1 MRKKLI
7 SLLILAVLAAGLLPA
22 AGVAAPLPQEEGE
35 VYTVQKDDWLS
46 KLADKEY
53 GDVLAYP
60 AIVYYNNLKAAE
72 DSTFAVIEDADLI
85 EVGWTIYLPTADE
98 ATAFLGGEVGAM
110 AAGGGGSLRVT
121 FSWPTF
127 IDPAVGND
135 FSSSTSLT
143 NIYDTLIFPN
153 AEGGVDPWLA
163 ESWDV
168 SDDGLTYTFNLREG
182 VRFHDGSELLA
193 SDVIYSYN
201 RLQTVGEGY
210 AYLITGVESA
220 TAVDDYTVEFK
231 LERPSGL
238 FVPSL
243 VRLYVAN
250 EDVVRANTQSEGP
263 YGDEGDY
270 GKDWLLTHDAGS
282 GPYQVVEFPLEEY
295 LLMEK
300 FEDWWNAGAFNPN
313 APDQVRFIATTET
326 VTVRALMDDGE
337 LEITDQWQTI
347 EALEALEAMEGVGTI
362 AFPTMTAFY
371 YMMNTRNPP
380 LDDVHCRRALA
391 WAFDY
396 DQAVALEWPG
406 TQQMVGPV
414 PQTVGGHNSDVLV
427 YERDLAKAQEELAQC
442 QYGADIADYPVEVMW
457 IAEVPAEEKWALL
470 FQANMADIGVP
481 VEVVSQP
488 WLSVV
493 EDTSS
498 QETSPHIVTIYVS
511 TDLPEAGLMLQ
522 QRYHSS
528 TANTWQQNE
537 WLLDEEFDAAVE
549 DALATADQG
558 ERFAKYQGLQDQIAE
573 LAPSLF
579 LYDQLEKHAVADYVD
594 WKPESNSAVMGYQIY
609 APRIGVT
616 PP

>member
-1 MRKKLI
+1 MKKLSAFTI
-7 SLLILAVLAAGLLPA
+7 LTLIVLVSLVACGPTPA
-22 AGVAAPLPQEEGE
+22 PTEAPP
-35 VYTVQKDDWLS
+35 
-46 KLADKEY
+46 
-53 GDVLAYP
+53 P
-60 AIVYYNNLKAAE
+60 
-72 DSTFAVIEDADLI
+72 
-85 EVGWTIYLPTADE
+85 PTE
-98 ATAFLGGEVGAM
+98 APPTEAPPTEAPPTE
-110 AAGGGGSLRVT
+110 APPTEAPPPEKRALRVT

-135 FSSSTSLT
+135 FSSSTSLA

-153 AEGGVDPWLA
+153 AEGGLDPWLA

-168 SDDGLTYTFNLREG
+168 SGDGLTYTFHLRQG
-182 VRFHDGSELLA
+182 VKFHDGSELLA
-193 SDVIYSYN
+193 SDVVYSYE
-201 RLQTVGEGY
+201 RLQTIGEGY
-210 AYLITGVESA
+210 AYLITGVESV
-220 TAVDDYTVEFK
+220 TAVDDYTVEFT

-250 EDVVRANTQSEGP
+250 EDLVRENTLAEGP

-270 GKDWLLTHDAGS
+270 GKEWLLTHDAAS
-282 GPYQVVEFPLEEY
+282 GPYKVVEFPLEEY

-300 FEDWWNAGAFNPN
+300 FEDWWNADMFHAN
-313 APDQVRFIATTET
+313 APDEVRFIATTET
-326 VTVRALMDDGE
+326 ATVRALMDDGE

-347 EALEALEAMEGVGTI
+347 EALEALEAMEGVSTR
-362 AFPTMTAFY
+362 AFPTLTGFY
-371 YMMNTRNPP
+371 YMMNTRKPP

-396 DQAVALEWPG
+396 DAAVALEWPG

-414 PQTVGGHNSDVLV
+414 PQTTGGHNPDVLFF
-427 YERDLAKAQEELAQC
+427 ERDLDKAAEELAQC
-442 QYGADIADYPVEVMW
+442 QYADDIASYPVEVMW

-481 VEVVSQP
+481 VEVISQP

-493 EDTSS
+493 EDCSALDA
-498 QETSPHIVTIYVS
+498 SPHIVTIYVS
-511 TDLPEAGLMLQ
+511 SALAEAGMMLQ
-522 QRYHSS
+522 DRYHSS
-528 TANTWQQNE
+528 TANTWMQNE

-549 DALATADQG
+549 DALATVDQE
-558 ERFAKYQGLQDQIAE
+558 ERFAKYAELQDYIAE

-579 LYDQLEKHAVADYVD
+579 LYDQLEKHAVADYVE
-594 WKPESNSAVMGYQIY
+594 WTPEANSAVMGYQIY
-609 APRIGVT
+609 SPWIGVT

>member
-1 MRKKLI
+1 MYPMRTGRSTLGKGH
-7 SLLILAVLAAGLLPA
+7 LILVLLLLAALLAAAQCAAPA
-22 AGVAAPLPQEEGE
+22 TEAPPPPAETEEAAPPPETEEAPPPAETEEVAATEEPMVEEKPG
-35 VYTVQKDDWLS
+35 
-46 KLADKEY
+46 
-53 GDVLAYP
+53 
-60 AIVYYNNLKAAE
+60 
-72 DSTFAVIEDADLI
+72 F
-85 EVGWTIYLPTADE
+85 
-98 ATAFLGGEVGAM
+98 
-110 AAGGGGSLRVT
+110 LRVT

-127 IDPAVGND
+127 IDPAVGSD
-135 FSSSTSLT
+135 FSSSTSLA

-153 AEGGVDPWLA
+153 AEAGVDPWLA

-168 SDDGLTYTFNLREG
+168 SDDGLTYTFHLREG
-182 VRFHDGSELLA
+182 VKFHDGSELLA

-201 RLQTVGEGY
+201 RLQTIGEGY
-210 AYLITGVESA
+210 AYLITGVESV
-220 TAVDDYTVEFK
+220 TAPDDYTVEFK

-243 VRLYVAN
+243 ARLYILN
-250 EDVVRANTQSEGP
+250 EDLVRENTLAEGP

-270 GKDWLLTHDAGS
+270 GKEWLLTHDAAS
-282 GPYQVVEFPLEEY
+282 GPYKVVEFPLEEY

-300 FEDWWNAGAFNPN
+300 FEDWWNAASFNPN
-313 APDQVRFIATTET
+313 APGQARFIATTET
-326 VTVRALMDDGE
+326 ATVRALMDDGE
-337 LEITDQWQTI
+337 LEITDQWQTV
-347 EALEALEAMEGVGTI
+347 EALEALDGMEGIDIT
-362 AFPTMTAFY
+362 AFPTMTSFY
-371 YMMNTRNPP
+371 YMMNTRKPP
-380 LDDVHCRRALA
+380 LDDVHCRRAIS

-414 PQTVGGHNSDVLV
+414 PHTVGGHNPNVLV
-427 YERDLAKAQEELAQC
+427 YKRDLDKAQEELAQC
-442 QYGADIADYPVEVMW
+442 EYGANIADYPVEVMW

-470 FQANMADIGVP
+470 FQANMADVGVP

-493 EDTSS
+493 EDTSA
-498 QETSPHIVTIYVS
+498 QDTSPHIVTIYVS

-537 WLLDEEFDAAVE
+537 WLLDPELDAEIE
-549 DALATADQG
+549 DALATVDQG
-558 ERFAKYQGLQDQIAE
+558 ARFAKYATLQEEVVA

-579 LYDQLEKHAVADYVD
+579 LYDQLEKHAVAGYVE
-594 WKPESNSAVMGYQIY
+594 WAPEANSAVMGYQIY
-609 APRIGVT
+609 VPRIGVT

>member
-1 MRKKLI
+1 MLAKGRLWTI
-7 SLLILAVLAAGLLPA
+7 LSLLVVMAMVLPSC
-22 AGVAAPLPQEEGE
+22 AAP
-35 VYTVQKDDWLS
+35 T
-46 KLADKEY
+46 
-53 GDVLAYP
+53 P
-60 AIVYYNNLKAAE
+60 APPPPA
-72 DSTFAVIEDADLI
+72 
-85 EVGWTIYLPTADE
+85 E
-98 ATAFLGGEVGAM
+98 ATPTSPPPEATPTPPPPPPPPEKRA
-110 AAGGGGSLRVT
+110 LRVT

-135 FSSSTSLT
+135 FSSSTSLA

-168 SDDGLTYTFNLREG
+168 SGDGLTYTFHLREG
-182 VRFHDGSELLA
+182 VKFHDGSELLA
-193 SDVIYSYN
+193 SDVVYSFE
-201 RLQTVGEGY
+201 RLQTIGEGY
-210 AYLITGVESA
+210 AYLLTGVESVA
-220 TAVDDYTVEFK
+220 AVDDYTVEFT

-238 FVPSL
+238 FLPSL

-250 EDVVRANTQSEGP
+250 EDLVRENTLAEGP

-270 GKDWLLTHDAGS
+270 GKEWLLTHDASS
-282 GPYQVVEFPLEEY
+282 GPYVVVEFPLEEY

-300 FEDWWNAGAFNPN
+300 FEDWWNAGMFDPN
-313 APDQVRFIATTET
+313 APDQGRFIATTET
-326 VTVRALMDDGE
+326 ATVRALMDGGE

-347 EALEALEAMEGVGTI
+347 EALEALEAMEGVSTR
-362 AFPTMTAFY
+362 AFPTMTSFY
-371 YMMNTRNPP
+371 YMMNTRKPP

-406 TQQMVGPV
+406 TLQMVGPV
-414 PQTVGGHNSDVLV
+414 PQTVGGHNPDVLA
-427 YERDLAKAQEELAQC
+427 YERDLDKAAEELAQC

-481 VEVVSQP
+481 VEVISQP

-511 TDLPEAGLMLQ
+511 SALAEAGLMLQ
-522 QRYHSS
+522 DRYHSS
-528 TANTWQQNE
+528 TANTWMQNE

-549 DALATADQG
+549 DALATADEE
-558 ERFAKYQGLQDQIAE
+558 ERFAKYAELQDYIAE

-579 LYDQLEKHAVADYVD
+579 LYDQLEKHAVADYVE
-594 WKPESNSAVMGYQIY
+594 WTPEANSAVMGYQIY
-609 APRIGVT
+609 APWIGVT